1 MYQLSGISTSSLY
14 SPVSFKENEYVA
26 RSIENYD
33 DIVQALRLRHAVF
46 AEKLGWVATR
56 PDGLE
61 YDAYDAY
68 SAHFGVFKDGEIVA
82 YLRMIMPGNTFMIE
96 KEFIDLVSDDHEIR
110 KELNVSEMSRLCIS
124 EAALKS
130 MRSENFA
137 RNSLQMILHK
147 CVYHWCS
154 ANGVRF
160 MYLVVEK
167 RVYRMMRICG
177 FYSTPVGESKIMPDG
192 VEALAALL
200 DIRMFDELSMA
211 RNPKVYDWFTTIQQD
226 QDEVLSQQ
234 PAAYSQ
240 HQACA

>member
-1 MYQLSGISTSSLY
+1 MYQLSGISTSTQY
-14 SPVSFKENEYVA
+14 SQVSFNENRYVA
-26 RSIENYD
+26 RSIEDYD
-33 DIVQALRLRHAVF
+33 DIIQALRLRHKIF

-61 YDAYDAY
+61 YDAYDAH
-68 SAHFGVFKDGEIVA
+68 SAHFGVFENGEIVA
-82 YLRMIMPGNTFMIE
+82 YLRMIMPGNMFMIE
-96 KEFIDLVSDDHEIR
+96 KEFLDLVGSDHMILKDST
-110 KELNVSEMSRLCIS
+110 VSEMSRLCIS
-124 EAALKS
+124 EEALKS
-130 MRSENFA
+130 MKSENFA

-147 CVYHWCS
+147 CVYHWCH
-154 ANGVRF
+154 ANGIRY

-177 FYSTPVGESKIMPDG
+177 FYSTPVGKSKVMPDG
-192 VEALAALL
+192 VEALAAIL
-200 DIRMFDELSMA
+200 DIHEFNELSMA
-211 RNPKVYDWFTTIQQD
+211 RNPKIYDWFTTIQQG

>member
-1 MYQLSGISTSSLY
+1 MYQLSGICTTDQY
-14 SPVSFKENEYVA
+14 SQVSFKENAYVA

-33 DIVQALRLRHAVF
+33 DIIQALRLRHRVF

-56 PDGLE
+56 SDGLE

-68 SAHFGVFKDGEIVA
+68 SAHFGVFQDGEIVA

-96 KEFIDLVSDDHEIR
+96 REFLNLVGDGHEIR
-110 KELNVSEMSRLCIS
+110 KESNVSEMSRLCIS
-124 EAALKS
+124 EEALKS
-130 MRSENFA
+130 MKSENFA

-147 CVYHWCS
+147 CVYHWCH

-177 FYSTPVGESKIMPDG
+177 FYSNPVGESVVMPDG
-192 VEALAALL
+192 VEALAAIL
-200 DIRMFDELSMA
+200 DIHEFNELSMA
-211 RNPKVYDWFTTIQQD
+211 RNPKIYDWFTTIQQG